1 MSKATLVRE
10 HAPSAAPIFRKSAL
24 AVVVS
29 LAVVISGCQSNPFQN
44 ENPYTGEQQVN
55 KTTKGAGIG
64 AVAGLVAGAIA
75 GGGRRNLLIGA
86 GVGALAGGG
95 VGYYMDQQDAKLRA
109 QLRGTGVSVTKI
121 GDQIILNMPGNVTFA
136 TNSSNISADFYDVLN
151 SVALVLNEFD
161 KTYVDVV
168 GHTDSTGS
176 LELNQR
182 LSEQRASSVA
192 RYLMSQKVLSQRIQT
207 RGMGPSSP
215 IAPNDTAEGRALNR
229 RVEIVLTPIT

>member
-1 MSKATLVRE
+1 
-10 HAPSAAPIFRKSAL
+10 
-24 AVVVS
+24 
-29 LAVVISGCQSNPFQN
+29 
-44 ENPYTGEQQVN
+44 
-55 KTTKGAGIG
+55 
-64 AVAGLVAGAIA
+64 
-75 GGGRRNLLIGA
+75 
-86 GVGALAGGG
+86 
-95 VGYYMDQQDAKLRA
+95 MDQQDAKLRA